1 MAYSFFLTLFFLGA
15 CLLQISLEA
24 AVPKKNKTR
33 HRRVYTLT
41 TVRYPQGPERRFGPY
56 PTPGYNTHHYGPHPG
71 PGYNGPPYYGPNH
84 RPGYNGPHH
93 YGPPYYGPNHRP
105 GYNGTHHYGP
115 PYYGPNHRP
124 GYNGPPYYGPNHR
137 PGYNG
142 PPYYGPNHRPGYNG
156 PHPRPGY
163 HGPYHKGP
171 HHYGS
176 NSRDPENYYK
186 WYDSYFYYDYRVP
199 LYKPKDQLR
208 KDFGMGAQIFL
219 SQIIP
224 IVKNMV
230 FGLQDESKNQF
241 KIRARP

>member
-1 MAYSFFLTLFFLGA
+1 MAYSFFLILFFLGA

-56 PTPGYNTHHYGPHPG
+56 NTPGYNTHHYGPHPR

-105 GYNGTHHYGP
+105 GYNGPHHY
-115 PYYGPNHRP
+115 
-124 GYNGPPYYGPNHR
+124 
-137 PGYNG
+137 
-142 PPYYGPNHRPGYNG
+142 G

-199 LYKPKDQLR
+199 LHKPKDQLR